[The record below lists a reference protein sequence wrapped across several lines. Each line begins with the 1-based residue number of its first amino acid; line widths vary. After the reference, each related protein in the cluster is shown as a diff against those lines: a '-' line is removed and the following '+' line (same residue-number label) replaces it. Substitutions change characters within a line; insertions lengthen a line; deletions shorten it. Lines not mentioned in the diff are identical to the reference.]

1 MSETERNK
9 VLTPAEAIFVDGFDE
24 TTKTVYEFHG
34 CFHYG
39 CIKCFPNNRHRKRN
53 CHPDRTILEINEAT
67 QRKTQML
74 QQAGY
79 TVIEMWESDFLK
91 PRRQRTHYR
100 NFSNHLS

>member
-1 MSETERNK
+1 M
-9 VLTPAEAIFVDGFDE
+9 LTPAEAIFVDGFDE